1 MTTKGLSIGQKIELT
16 RYAGRASQELNGKKQ
31 TYVSQLLDLKENNR
45 LVIAMPMEGAR
56 MVLLDVGDR
65 YNMYFYTPAGLYYC
79 IAQVSGRSR
88 SGSVF
93 MLEMECVSEIEKF
106 QRRQFFRLNCIV
118 DMTYRRADG
127 EDGKKNGILI
137 DISGGGV
144 RFNAPDKYKAGE
156 QLIIEFAL
164 TVGGRLEKFET
175 RAKVI
180 SSARIPNRET
190 LYENRVE
197 FTDMPEKERES
208 IVKYIFEEERRRRK
222 RESGLR

>member
-1 MTTKGLSIGQKIELT
+1 MTTKVLSIGQKIELT
-16 RYAGRASQELNGKKQ
+16 RYSGRAMKEISGERR
-31 TYVSQLLDLKENNR
+31 TYVSQLLDLKENDR
-45 LVIAMPMEGAR
+45 LVIAMPMEGGR

-79 IAQVSGRSR
+79 IAQVSGRFR
-88 SGSVF
+88 SGQVF

-118 DMTYRRADG
+118 DMTYQRADAEG
-127 EDGKKNGILI
+127 EKNKGILI

-144 RFNAPDKYKAGE
+144 RFNAPEQYHAGE
-156 QLIIEFAL
+156 QLIIEFFL
-164 TVGGRLEKFET
+164 TISGKLEKFNT
-175 RAKVI
+175 RVKVI
-180 SSARIPNRET
+180 SSARVPNREK

-197 FTDMPEKERES
+197 FTDIRENERES

-222 RESGLR
+222 REQSPR